1 MQFFK
6 IRENA
11 PGESPSESA
20 RLSPDGGSVNG
31 DSLHRQLIFIFLGV
45 LLAHGVLIAYL
56 QCAPVPETPAEPL
69 VMAVEL
75 LTAPAPQAARPAP
88 PVVQPKPE
96 PEPVKPKKAPA
107 PPKKPPTVRKPAVPA
122 PAPRP
127 VPAAPPEP
135 TSAAKAE
142 TAASAPA
149 STEARPQ
156 LPVPAASPA
165 QPKAEPFTEANY
177 RANYKS
183 NPKPEYPRLAKSRG
197 WQGKVLLRVQV
208 TADGHSAAVA
218 VQQSSGHELL
228 DEAAVEA
235 VRQWTFI
242 PAKRGDAPIAS
253 AVTVPIQFKLND

>member
-11 PGESPSESA
+11 PGESRNESA
-20 RLSPDGGSVNG
+20 RLSQDGGSVNG

-45 LLAHGVLIAYL
+45 LLVHGVLIAYL
-56 QCAPVPETPAEPL
+56 QRTPVTETPAEPL

-75 LTAPAPQAARPAP
+75 LTAPAPQAAKPAPLAP
-88 PVVQPKPE
+88 PVEQPKPQ
-96 PEPVKPKKAPA
+96 PKPVKPKKAPV
-107 PPKKPPTVRKPAVPA
+107 PPKKPQVVRKPVT
-122 PAPRP
+122 
-127 VPAAPPEP
+127 APPEP
-135 TSAAKAE
+135 KAVPAAKAE
-142 TAASAPA
+142 TAVSVPTPAPTA
-149 STEARPQ
+149 MATRPQ
-156 LPVPAASPA
+156 PPVPAAPPA

-197 WQGKVLLRVQV
+197 WQGRVLLRVQV
-208 TADGHSAAVA
+208 TAEGRSAAVS

-235 VRQWTFI
+235 VRNWTFI
-242 PAKRGDAPIAS
+242 PAKRGDTPVAS
-253 AVTVPIQFKLND
+253 AVTVPIQFKLNE